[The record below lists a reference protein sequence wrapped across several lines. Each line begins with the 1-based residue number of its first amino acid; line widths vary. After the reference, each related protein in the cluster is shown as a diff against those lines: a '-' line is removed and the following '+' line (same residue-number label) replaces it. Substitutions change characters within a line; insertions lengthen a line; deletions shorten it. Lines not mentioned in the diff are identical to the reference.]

1 VTGDRLADC
10 ATAAVVT
17 IAMAVD
23 TPSTFTWLAYSAS
36 EQQRA
41 QELASLLS
49 ERETRDEL
57 GLGSIRDAI
66 SDRLFPGTSTI
77 QSRARY
83 FLFLPWI
90 FQGLEAK
97 TGGRAQ
103 QNAEWAE
110 RKLIEHL
117 RQSDDLRGLV
127 GTRSHL
133 VLRLPSSIYWAG
145 LGVLGVRR
153 SQGPLSLY
161 YRWLD
166 DPERH
171 RHHARDDDHDLIVG
185 AATTWWDCVPA
196 VPDGFPERASFAL
209 TAEEAQYLADR
220 AVAATPY
227 PTMLGQLWTRGTTTE
242 DVQFPWEHPQAAAMP
257 PSVREDLAVAE
268 RFSLIAH
275 GASILYNQLIA
286 IARSEDETADD
297 YRGLLDVW
305 QEEHFAAV
313 TTFDLERVWNL
324 AHSSRPRAR
333 EFVRQWQQIVRQADG
348 QLSTDTTAQAFIR
361 SREIRVKGE
370 QRSRIANPF
379 RVEWSGASG
388 ASRMDY
394 RWSVAVKQM
403 CIDLTEGHA
412 SA

>member
-1 VTGDRLADC
+1 
-10 ATAAVVT
+10 
-17 IAMAVD
+17 MAIDVA
-23 TPSTFTWLAYSAS
+23 STFTWLAYSAR

-83 FLFLPWI
+83 FLFLPFI
-90 FQGLEAK
+90 FQELERK
-97 TGGRAQ
+97 TGGRSQ
-103 QNAEWAE
+103 QNADWAE

-145 LGVLGVRR
+145 LGVLGIRR

-161 YRWLD
+161 CRWLD
-166 DPERH
+166 DPERR
-171 RHHARDDDHDLIVG
+171 RHQVRDDDHDLIAG
-185 AATTWWDCVPA
+185 ATTTWWDRVPA
-196 VPDGFPERASFAL
+196 VPDGFPEGTSFAL
-209 TAEEAQYLADR
+209 TSEEAQYLADR

-227 PTMLGQLWTRGTTTE
+227 PTMLGQLWAAGTTID
-242 DVQFPWEHPQAAAMP
+242 DVEFPWDHPEAGAMP
-257 PSVREDLAVAE
+257 STVREDLAVAE
-268 RFSLIAH
+268 HFSLIAH
-275 GASILYNQLIA
+275 GAALLYNQLIA
-286 IARSEDETADD
+286 MARRNDDRADV
-297 YRGLLDVW
+297 YRGLVDGW
-305 QEEHFAAV
+305 QEQHFVAV
-313 TTFDLERVWNL
+313 TTFDLERVWRL
-324 AHSSRPRAR
+324 THSSRPRAR
-333 EFVRQWQQIVRQADG
+333 EFVRQWQQIVSQADG
-348 QLSTDTTAQAFIR
+348 PLSANVTAQTFVR

-370 QRSRIANPF
+370 LRSRIANPF

-403 CIDLTEGHA
+403 CIDLTEGRA
-412 SA
+412 RA

>member
-1 VTGDRLADC
+1 MP
-10 ATAAVVT
+10 AV
-17 IAMAVD
+17 AVE
-23 TPSTFTWLAYSAS
+23 TRSTFSWLAYSAR

-90 FQGLEAK
+90 FQRLEAQK
-97 TGGRAQ
+97 GGRSQ
-103 QNAEWAE
+103 QNADWAE

-117 RQSDDLRGLV
+117 RQAEDQRGLV

-153 SQGPLSLY
+153 TQGPLSLY

-171 RHHARDDDHDLIVG
+171 RHHTRDDDHDLIVG
-185 AATTWWDCVPA
+185 TTATWWDRVPPSPENF
-196 VPDGFPERASFAL
+196 PDGASFAL
-209 TAEEAQYLADR
+209 TTEEAQYLADR
-220 AVAATPY
+220 ADTATIH
-227 PTMLGQLWTRGTTTE
+227 PTMLGHLWTSGTTTD
-242 DVQFPWEHPQAAAMP
+242 DVKFPWDHPQASTMH
-257 PSVREDLAVAE
+257 PSVQEDLDVAE
-268 RFSLIAH
+268 SFSLIAH
-275 GASILYNQLIA
+275 GASLLYNQLIA
-286 IARSEDETADD
+286 IARNKDDIADD
-297 YRGLLDVW
+297 YRDLLDDW
-305 QEEHFAAV
+305 QEQHFAAT
-313 TTFDLERVWNL
+313 TTFDLERVWRL
-324 AHSSRPRAR
+324 TPTTKPRAR
-333 EFVRQWQQIVRQADG
+333 KFVRQWQQFVSETDSP
-348 QLSTDTTAQAFIR
+348 LSTSATAQAFIR
-361 SREIRVKGE
+361 SHEIKVKGE

-379 RVEWSGASG
+379 RVDWSGASG
-388 ASRMDY
+388 ARRMDY
-394 RWSVAVKQM
+394 RWGVAVKQM
-403 CIDLTEGHA
+403 CIDVTEGRA
-412 SA
+412 RA